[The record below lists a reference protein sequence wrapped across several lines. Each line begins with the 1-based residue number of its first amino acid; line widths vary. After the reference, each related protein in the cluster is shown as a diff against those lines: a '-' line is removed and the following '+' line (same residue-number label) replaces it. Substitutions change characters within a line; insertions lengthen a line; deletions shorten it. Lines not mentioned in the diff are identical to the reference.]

1 MFLDNKYCQ
10 WYFSIIDN
18 AKERDNISIKESHHI
33 IPRCLGGSNKKDN
46 LVNLTPKEHYIVHL
60 LLTKMVESKNRSKM
74 LFAFKCMSMNKT
86 GHRVNSKL
94 FEHLRIEASKLVGM
108 NNKGKVAWNKGLT
121 KEENPKLA
129 SARLGIKTGLPGAN
143 LGIELTEETKLKIS
157 ATRKLRECG
166 VGNKNSMFGR
176 SAPKENNLKWYTNGT
191 EDIYVTEGTQPL
203 GFLRG
208 RSSVKGNKNPLKNKE
223 TAMKLSKT
231 RTTLQR
237 NYLEDGSFTMVGR
250 V

>member
-10 WYFSIIDN
+10 WYFSIIDS
-18 AKERDNISIKESHHI
+18 AKERDNLSVKESHHI

-46 LVNLTPKEHYIVHL
+46 LVNLTPKEHYIAHL
-60 LLTKMVESKNRSKM
+60 LLTKMVEFKNRSKM

-94 FEHLRIEASKLVGM
+94 FEHLRIEATKLVGM

-121 KEENPKLA
+121 KEHNPNLA
-129 SARLGIKTGLPGAN
+129 STRLGIKTGLPGSN
-143 LGIELTEETKLKIS
+143 FGIELKKETKLKIS
-157 ATRKLRECG
+157 KTRKELKLACG
-166 VGNKNSMFGR
+166 DKNPMFGR
-176 SAPKENNLKWYTNGT
+176 SAPKENNLKWYTDGT
-191 EDIYVTEGTQPL
+191 KDIYVTEGTAPQ
-203 GFLRG
+203 GFIRG

-237 NYLEDGSFTMVGR
+237 NYLKDGSFTMVGR